1 MVINNSS
8 IYLNDNQK
16 NFLKR
21 FFKINN
27 DFIET
32 RDMLDP
38 DNISKF
44 AEMYLEYLKQN
55 NLINDEVLYYFYV
68 ELKLSQLKEK
78 SKKNKFTKIIEP
90 ASSISTRCK
99 NNVINKWRHE
109 LKVVKVVSKTDT
121 ISLNN
126 SIKKA
131 IKQNKLER
139 TASFEV
145 ARKKVVR

>member
-32 RDMLDP
+32 RDMLDH

>member
-139 TASFEV
+139 IASFEV

>member
-1 MVINNSS
+1 MIINNSS

-16 NFLKR
+16 KFLKI
-21 FFKINN
+21 FFNINN

-32 RDMLDP
+32 RDMLDS
-38 DNISKF
+38 DNISNF

-55 NLINDEVLYYFYV
+55 NLINDEVLYYFYF

-78 SKKNKFTKIIEP
+78 SKKINLQKLIEP

-109 LKVVKVVSKTDT
+109 LKIVKVVSKTDT

-139 TASFEV
+139 IASFEV